1 MFRDNL
7 NQVANEGR
15 LITVRD
21 RRIRLYEEGTGPTAV
36 VIVTGA
42 GDCADSWLPIR
53 HHLASSYCIISY
65 DRAAIGGAQDVAPA
79 TVDRYLTELG
89 AVVNTASPQDQVVI
103 AGHSLGG
110 LIARL
115 YQYAHP
121 DRVSG
126 LVLLDATPEP
136 VADDR
141 GVQAGFIASSVSARL
156 FKLLTPLGF
165 TRLLLKMRKMP
176 LYPEQPRY
184 KAAVSDAK
192 YERWI
197 TMVCNSFGRGA
208 GAELRSVI
216 PTARQAKK
224 LLVGHKLTVPLAV
237 VASKAFGDK
246 WVNWQRGLAGLSPD
260 NFFTFTGTRSHN
272 IHLRHPDIVT
282 SVIMKIGKPNGRE

>member
-7 NQVANEGR
+7 DQVANEGR

-53 HHLASSYCIISY
+53 HHLASSYRIISY
-65 DRAAIGGAQDVAPA
+65 DRAAIGEAQDVAPA

-197 TMVCNSFGRGA
+197 TMVCNSFGHA
-208 GAELRSVI
+208 
-216 PTARQAKK
+216 ARE
-224 LLVGHKLTVPLAV
+224 PNY
-237 VASKAFGDK
+237 D
-246 WVNWQRGLAGLSPD
+246 LSS
-260 NFFTFTGTRSHN
+260 R
-272 IHLRHPDIVT
+272 RQ
-282 SVIMKIGKPNGRE
+282 GKPRSSWSGTSSPCHWRSLPARPSATSGSTGNAALPGCRRIISSPSPVPGHITSTCGTPTS